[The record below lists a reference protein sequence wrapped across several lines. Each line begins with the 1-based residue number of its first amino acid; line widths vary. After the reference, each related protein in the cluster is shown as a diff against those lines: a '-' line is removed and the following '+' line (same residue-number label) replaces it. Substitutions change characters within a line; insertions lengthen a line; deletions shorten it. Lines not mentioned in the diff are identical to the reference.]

1 MRFCSFCAGAAR
13 PRVESSAFDRAM
25 LLIIAATIA
34 ASITLHNAPF
44 HAVIADP
51 ESCIA
56 RRDIHRLTGTIN
68 VSSSGTGGGAS
79 ALSVHDDNGTLP
91 DYTLHIAA
99 GKGVE
104 RKITAALNCKNVTA
118 NIGGSARI
126 VGTLT
131 QLEFLQ
137 KGNIV
142 AIFIQG
148 PNKPAPPPPPP
159 IPPPPPA
166 CSTEGAANQSACD
179 AVPPR
184 GGTGPACAWCG
195 HSPGLGRPV
204 LNRPGLGRLTSPGQA
219 SPGQACPGQAR
230 PG

>member
-1 MRFCSFCAGAAR
+1 MRASALQVLCGRGCAAA
-13 PRVESSAFDRAM
+13 SKSLALIDRAM
-25 LLIIAATIA
+25 LLIAATIA

-104 RKITAALNCKNVTA
+104 RKITAALNCKNV
-118 NIGGSARI
+118 
-126 VGTLT
+126 
-131 QLEFLQ
+131 
-137 KGNIV
+137 K
-142 AIFIQG
+142 
-148 PNKPAPPPPPP
+148 
-159 IPPPPPA
+159 
-166 CSTEGAANQSACD
+166 C
-179 AVPPR
+179 
-184 GGTGPACAWCG
+184 
-195 HSPGLGRPV
+195 
-204 LNRPGLGRLTSPGQA
+204 
-219 SPGQACPGQAR
+219 
-230 PG
+230 

>member
-1 MRFCSFCAGAAR
+1 MRALSRFNVLKASRCAVLELLSCVVSR
-13 PRVESSAFDRAM
+13 PKSSAFDRAM
-25 LLIIAATIA
+25 LLIAATIA

-104 RKITAALNCKNVTA
+104 RKITAALNCKNVT

-184 GGTGPACAWCG
+184 GGTGPACAWCVSKDKL
-195 HSPGLGRPV
+195 HSLCFDHREKPTGWDCDR
-204 LNRPGLGRLTSPGQA
+204 
-219 SPGQACPGQAR
+219 
-230 PG
+230 

>member
-1 MRFCSFCAGAAR
+1 
-13 PRVESSAFDRAM
+13 M

-51 ESCIA
+51 ESCVA

-104 RKITAALNCKNVTA
+104 RKITAALNCKNVSILQVPA
-118 NIGGSARI
+118 ISQERWARFNNEI
-126 VGTLT
+126 ILGT
-131 QLEFLQ
+131 
-137 KGNIV
+137 N
-142 AIFIQG
+142 
-148 PNKPAPPPPPP
+148 
-159 IPPPPPA
+159 
-166 CSTEGAANQSACD
+166 
-179 AVPPR
+179 
-184 GGTGPACAWCG
+184 
-195 HSPGLGRPV
+195 
-204 LNRPGLGRLTSPGQA
+204 
-219 SPGQACPGQAR
+219 
-230 PG
+230 

>member
-1 MRFCSFCAGAAR
+1 
-13 PRVESSAFDRAM
+13 M

-104 RKITAALNCKNVTA
+104 RKITAALSCKNVTT

-184 GGTGPACAWCG
+184 GGTGPACAWCVSKDKL
-195 HSPGLGRPV
+195 HSLCFDHREKPTGWDCDR
-204 LNRPGLGRLTSPGQA
+204 
-219 SPGQACPGQAR
+219 
-230 PG
+230 